1 MLQKIR
7 QLTPLSV
14 GGLTLLLL
22 SVLAPAA
29 RADIIEV
36 EGATSCP
43 GSLGGGL
50 CNGSVP
56 YELSALLMSLET
68 PGSIGNGTQKYVVTD
83 DIGSGF
89 TFDVYSIGQNNTGI
103 ANNGQCQV
111 NGGAMSLF
119 DACSITDNIGQTTS
133 LRGPQINGMVFPI
146 TITFSGAAA
155 MGATFDLGFVSMQ
168 GSSNAAVQAGSPTAP
183 LALAAGGLLLVG
195 VMKIRSNARSASRT
209 IEL

>member
-1 MLQKIR
+1 
-7 QLTPLSV
+7 
-14 GGLTLLLL
+14 
-22 SVLAPAA
+22 
-29 RADIIEV
+29 
-36 EGATSCP
+36 
-43 GSLGGGL
+43 
-50 CNGSVP
+50 
-56 YELSALLMSLET
+56 
-68 PGSIGNGTQKYVVTD
+68 
-83 DIGSGF
+83 
-89 TFDVYSIGQNNTGI
+89 
-103 ANNGQCQV
+103 
-111 NGGAMSLF
+111 MSLF

-168 GSSNAAVQAGSPTAP
+168 GSSNAAVQAGSPTPEPAP